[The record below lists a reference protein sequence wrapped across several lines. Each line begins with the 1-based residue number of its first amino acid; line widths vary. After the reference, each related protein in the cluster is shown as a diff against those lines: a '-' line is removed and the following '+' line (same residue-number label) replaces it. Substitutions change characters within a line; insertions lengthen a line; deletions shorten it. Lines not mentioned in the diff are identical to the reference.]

1 MQTSK
6 RRKLKITFILVMLSL
21 CLAAV
26 FLWCTLPFV
35 HAQSGEKGAGTNA
48 ASSAPVANS
57 TAAPPGAASPAPPAA
72 TNPASAGAANPAPRA
87 STDTNPPA
95 TAAGSTNGADGSTNA
110 PPDGAVVEA
119 RKLPT
124 DLIPLSLQNMQIDQ
138 VLQWLAENTGKSVV
152 KHPTAHCQ
160 ITIVSTKKVTRREAV
175 TMVYRALG
183 MEGFTAIETG
193 TSILIV
199 PADQELKMNLS
210 PELMGAADT
219 AVPGGRQRLVKV
231 FPLLHLPVADLT
243 EKVKSVLSKEAV
255 VVTDDRANLMV
266 VTDYNDNLAA
276 ATGLIN
282 ALDVEKND
290 DVIVRVVNL
299 KNVNAL
305 ELSKQIQPLYQKLT
319 GKQSK
324 ELIEVS
330 ASDNANSLM
339 VLSSAANF
347 REIEKFATSLDTADA
362 QETMMKTF
370 ELKNADAQDVAKQL
384 QDLGKNQQGDNDSG
398 YRILYLGGNPNGKD
412 TKKISIVADRRRN
425 AILVQA
431 PPAAMEGIGKTIA
444 ALDQPIQD
452 NSLAPQIIHLENVS
466 AGDIEDVLN
475 ELFLKKTTARSYYD
489 YIFGSE
495 QETDRD
501 VGRLY
506 GKVRITSEAAANAL
520 IITAN
525 SQENLDAVIAVVK
538 ELDKPSAAGDTTF
551 HVKLNFGNAQKIA
564 NRINILF
571 AKNGSVA
578 LRQANQPNQNAANTQ
593 PQQQQT
599 QQTTPSADDFSLEQV
614 VKEDPYY
621 SWLGGP
627 PDASERNGSSDRITE
642 RPVSDLVG
650 RVRVVPD
657 EAASSLLVTANIHL
671 FAQVSKMIQDMDV
684 PPAQVLIAAKLVQVS
699 ADYLDQIGVR
709 FSPDGGQVFSGA
721 DYQNS
726 LMPHAGGTYLKGFG
740 NNTQVNNPIN
750 PGGSGL
756 AAPVGQ
762 ALASLRSGVLDNT
775 MSMDFLI
782 QFLHENADATVI
794 SEPQITISDNDM
806 GKLFVGQSVPIGTGS
821 VNPALGGSSQTITYR
836 NVGVIVEVEPHIN
849 DSGDVQLRIRT
860 ESSTIEPTQI
870 NSNVVI
876 DAAQFRTEL
885 TAKAGETLV
894 LGGII
899 QKQLS
904 DTTYKTPILGSI
916 PLLKY
921 AFSKRDKSVK
931 RTELLVFLRPKVV
944 RSPEQARQLLEELSK
959 KMPLIQ
965 KSEQNAPE
973 AGPEPADNPAGRKKE

>member
-6 RRKLKITFILVMLSL
+6 RRQLTFTCATVMFSF
-21 CLAAV
+21 CVAAV
-26 FLWCTLPFV
+26 LLWCSLPFV
-35 HAQSGEKGAGTNA
+35 HAQSGEPGAVTI
-48 ASSAPVANS
+48 
-57 TAAPPGAASPAPPAA
+57 AAPASPGANASAA
-72 TNPASAGAANPAPRA
+72 TPGLANPAPRV

-95 TAAGSTNGADGSTNA
+95 AAGSTNLFYGPPYP
-110 PPDGAVVEA
+110 PPDSAAVEA
-119 RKLPT
+119 KKLPT
-124 DLIPLSLQNMQIDQ
+124 DLISLSFQNMQIDQ
-138 VLQWLAENTGKSVV
+138 VLQWLSENTGKSVV

-160 ITIVSTKKVTRREAV
+160 ITIVGTKKVTRQEAV

-183 MEGFTAIETG
+183 MEGFTAIETS

-210 PELMGAADT
+210 PELMGAAAT
-219 AVPGGRQRLVKV
+219 AVPGGRQRLIKV
-231 FPLLHLPVADLT
+231 FPLLHLPAADLT
-243 EKVKSVLSKEAV
+243 EKVKSVLSKDAV
-255 VVTDDRANLMV
+255 VVTDDRANLMI

-290 DVIVRVVNL
+290 DVIVRVINL
-299 KNVNAL
+299 KNANAL
-305 ELSKQIQPLYQKLT
+305 DLSKQIQPLYQKLT

-330 ASDNANSLM
+330 ASDTANSLM

-347 REIEKFATSLDTADA
+347 KEIEKFAVSLDTADA
-362 QETMMKTF
+362 QEKVMKTF

-384 QDLGKNQQGDNDSG
+384 QDLGKDQEGGNDSP
-398 YRILYLGGNPNGKD
+398 YRIFYMGGNPNGKD

-431 PPAAMEGIGKTIA
+431 PPAAMEGIGKAIA
-444 ALDQPIQD
+444 ALDEPIQD
-452 NSLAPQIIHLENVS
+452 NSLAPKIIPLENVS
-466 AGDIEDVLN
+466 AGDLEDVLN
-475 ELFLKKTTARSYYD
+475 ELFLKKTTQRSYYD
-489 YIFGSE
+489 YLFDSTP
-495 QETDRD
+495 ETDRD

-571 AKNGSVA
+571 AKNGSQA
-578 LRQANQPNQNAANTQ
+578 LRPVNQPNQNASNPQ
-593 PQQQQT
+593 PQQQQS
-599 QQTTPSADDFSLEQV
+599 QQTIPPADDFSLEQV

-627 PDASERNGSSDRITE
+627 PDSAGRNGSSDRTTD

-657 EAASSLLVTANIHL
+657 EASSSLLVTANIHL
-671 FAQVSKMIQDMDV
+671 FAQVSKMIEEMDV

-709 FSPDGGQVFSGA
+709 YSPDGSQVFSGA
-721 DYQNS
+721 DFQNS
-726 LMPHAGGTYLKGFG
+726 LMPHVGGSYVKGFG
-740 NNTQVNNPIN
+740 NNTQVNNPANNNTVN
-750 PGGSGL
+750 PTTGVTSFGS
-756 AAPVGQ
+756 VGQ
-762 ALASLRSGVLDNT
+762 ALTSLRSGVLDNT

-782 QFLHENADATVI
+782 QFLQQKADATVVG
-794 SEPQITISDNDM
+794 EPQITISDNEM
-806 GKLFVGQSVPIGTGS
+806 GKLFVGQAVPIVTGTL
-821 VNPALGGSSQTITYR
+821 NQALGGSQQSFNYR

-849 DSGDVQLRIRT
+849 DSGDIALRIRT
-860 ESSTIEPTQI
+860 ESSTIDAQQI
-870 NSNVVI
+870 QNQVVI
-876 DAAQFRTEL
+876 DSAQFRTEL

-921 AFSKRDKSVK
+921 AFSKHDKSVK

-944 RSPEQARQLLEELSK
+944 RSPAQARELLEEVTK

-965 KSEQNAPE
+965 KSDQNGPE
-973 AGPEPADNPAGRKKE
+973 AKPEKKDDPMW

>member
-1 MQTSK
+1 MQTSP
-6 RRKLKITFILVMLSL
+6 RRQLRFTFTTLMLSL
-21 CLAAV
+21 CLVAV
-26 FLWCTLPFV
+26 LLWCSLPFV
-35 HAQSGEKGAGTNA
+35 RAQSGARGAGTNA
-48 ASSAPVANS
+48 AP
-57 TAAPPGAASPAPPAA
+57 AAPGPSLAAASPGAAN
-72 TNPASAGAANPAPRA
+72 TAPRA
-87 STDTNPPA
+87 SMDTNPPA
-95 TAAGSTNGADGSTNA
+95 AAAASTNAANASTNAANASTNSANASTNAADGSTNA
-110 PPDGAVVEA
+110 PSDGAVVEA
-119 RKLPT
+119 KKLPT
-124 DLIPLSLQNMQIDQ
+124 DLITLSFQNMQIEQ

-152 KHPTAHCQ
+152 KHPTARCQ
-160 ITIVSTKKVTRREAV
+160 VTIVGTKKVTRQEAV

-183 MEGFTAIETG
+183 MEGFTAIETS

-210 PELMGAADT
+210 PELMGAGDK
-219 AVPGGRQRLVKV
+219 AVPGGRERMVKV

-243 EKVKSVLSKEAV
+243 EKVKSVLSKDAV
-255 VVTDDRANLMV
+255 VVNDDRANLMI

-276 ATGLIN
+276 ATGLIA

-290 DVIVRVVNL
+290 DVIVRVINL

-305 ELSKQIQPLYQKLT
+305 GLAKQIQPLYQKLT

-330 ASDNANSLM
+330 ASDTANSLM

-347 REIEKFATSLDTADA
+347 KEIEKFATSLDTADA
-362 QETMMKTF
+362 QETVMKTF
-370 ELKNADAQDVAKQL
+370 ELKNADAEDVAKQL
-384 QDLGKNQQGDNDSG
+384 QDLGKEQDSGNDSG

-412 TKKISIVADRRRN
+412 TKRISMVADRRRN
-425 AILVQA
+425 SILVQA

-452 NSLAPQIIHLENVS
+452 NSLAPKIVPLENVS

-475 ELFLKKTTARSYYD
+475 ELFLKKTTQRSYYD
-489 YIFGSE
+489 YVFDSQPE
-495 QETDRD
+495 AVRD

-506 GKVRITSEAAANAL
+506 GKVRITSEAASNCL

-571 AKNGSVA
+571 ARNGSQA
-578 LRQANQPNQNAANTQ
+578 LRPVNQPNPNAANPQ
-593 PQQQQT
+593 PQQPQNQQG
-599 QQTTPSADDFSLEQV
+599 TPAADDFSLEQV

-627 PDASERNGSSDRITE
+627 PDANGRNGASDRTTD

-657 EAASSLLVTANIHL
+657 EASSSLLVTANIHL
-671 FAQVSKMIQDMDV
+671 FAQVSKMIEEMDV

-709 FSPDGGQVFSGA
+709 FSPNGSQTFSGN
-721 DYQNS
+721 DLQNS
-726 LMPHAGGTYLKGFG
+726 LMPHFGGTYEKGFG
-740 NNTQVNNPIN
+740 NNNQVNNPANNNTFN
-750 PGGSGL
+750 PTTGVSSFGSV
-756 AAPVGQ
+756 AQ
-762 ALASLRSGVLDNT
+762 ALTSLRSGVLDNT
-775 MSMDFLI
+775 ISMDFLI
-782 QFLHENADATVI
+782 QFLQEKADATVI

-806 GKLFVGQSVPIGTGS
+806 GKLFVGQAVPIVTGTL
-821 VNPALGGSSQTITYR
+821 NQALGGSQNSIGYR

-849 DSGDVQLRIRT
+849 DTGDVALRIRT
-860 ESSTIEPTQI
+860 ESSTIDALQI
-870 NSNVVI
+870 QSQTVI
-876 DAAQFRTEL
+876 DSAQFRTEL

-899 QKQLS
+899 QKQMS

-921 AFSKRDKSVK
+921 AFSKRDKSGK

-944 RSPEQARQLLEELSK
+944 RTQGASPRVAGGSHRARC
-959 KMPLIQ
+959 
-965 KSEQNAPE
+965 
-973 AGPEPADNPAGRKKE
+973 R